1 MEKDVG
7 RLDMVVKRFV
17 VLQVENRFEK
27 LVKDELR
34 LAFRKK
40 TPSLVYELVKITTIS
55 CLLSHIEIV
64 LKLLKANR
72 FDYIFTLIHL

>member
-1 MEKDVG
+1 MEEDVG
-7 RLDMVVKRFV
+7 GFDMVVERFV

>member
-1 MEKDVG
+1 MG
-7 RLDMVVKRFV
+7 GFDMVVKRFV
-17 VLQVENRFEK
+17 VLQVEHRFEK